1 LKLHQTAAQD
11 GERYTIA
18 EVERVLAV
26 LKGRDRALL
35 ATMFY
40 AALRPGEAAAL
51 AWEDYD
57 GKGFNIH
64 QAVWNGNLGTPK
76 TLNSVAYVPAV
87 EPLRQILA
95 EYKPTTAGLLWMFPG
110 ATGNPIRLSARAHR
124 VMIPAFKRAGV
135 KWRGFYALR
144 RGATDYL
151 LVDSGLSLDDARAIL
166 RHDPRS
172 KVLEKHYAARVAQ
185 QNVQKRAALA
195 IGKKIDAAFAQR
207 EAEQIASAQS
217 SVVN

>member
-1 LKLHQTAAQD
+1 MD
-11 GERYTIA
+11 
-18 EVERVLAV
+18 VPW
-26 LKGRDRALL
+26 RDR
-35 ATMFY
+35 
-40 AALRPGEAAAL
+40 
-51 AWEDYD
+51 
-57 GKGFNIH
+57 
-64 QAVWNGNLGTPK
+64 
-76 TLNSVAYVPAV
+76 
-87 EPLRQILA
+87 
-95 EYKPTTAGLLWMFPG
+95 
-110 ATGNPIRLSARAHR
+110 NPIRLSALAHR

-135 KWRGFYALR
+135 AWRGFYALR

-207 EAEQIASAQS
+207 EAEQIASTQS